1 MRRWCVQLT
10 RRLWRAWTHTRR
22 LLLTLL
28 FPPHFPRVHCGM
40 FLQMQLEYLK
50 DRMRALGGGTETTL
64 VNLGKVKVGQAAMGA
79 VQRYNKVWRH
89 QRGRAMIDWLVVD

>member
-1 MRRWCVQLT
+1 
-10 RRLWRAWTHTRR
+10 
-22 LLLTLL
+22 
-28 FPPHFPRVHCGM
+28 M